1 MQVKREE
8 STPTQSIWDNLLDLF
23 LVKVGRIYNVAP
35 KSKCPRSGSLQGHW
49 NDHVQPDAGLAAEE
63 GSEGSE
69 RSGDRGID
77 RQMERIRC
85 HSYQHPWSAPGFLRL
100 GLGDKGRAFPREG
113 VVAVRHGFCARAK
126 GARLDIDEGRVH
138 VLKRPGFDGVIDYPE
153 GSSDYGSTSQVPG

>member
-85 HSYQHPWSAPGFLRL
+85 HSYQHPWSAPGGSGDSLWVSFKSLLACL
-100 GLGDKGRAFPREG
+100 GPRERSQS
-113 VVAVRHGFCARAK
+113 ALMRSTFRLLEKFC
-126 GARLDIDEGRVH
+126 E
-138 VLKRPGFDGVIDYPE
+138 
-153 GSSDYGSTSQVPG
+153 S